1 MFPVP
6 RDPTKWATSPAILVI
21 HEEALSSV
29 VFLIGG
35 SMALSD
41 GVQVSSLSTWIGDQM
56 GWLQDVPPVPLAFLV
71 LLTAMCLT
79 KLRNAGAHSLL
90 ILLPVAFCCSDAS
103 VFSVATAPNAII
115 ADSSGMTTYEMVGVK
130 NNYSYNVA
138 TQRRIQVKAY
148 LVAEQQTTGCMSV
161 IFLLTPKLQARS
173 GLIMKLICLTTLM
186 IFTLVIVPLIFNVND
201 LSSIDFDR

>member
-1 MFPVP
+1 M
-6 RDPTKWATSPAILVI
+6 
-21 HEEALSSV
+21 
-29 VFLIGG
+29 
-35 SMALSD
+35 
-41 GVQVSSLSTWIGDQM
+41 Q
-56 GWLQDVPPVPLAFLV
+56 
-71 LLTAMCLT
+71 
-79 KLRNAGAHSLL
+79 LRNAGVHSLL

-161 IFLLTPKLQARS
+161 CNFPSYAETS
-173 GLIMKLICLTTLM
+173 GTIR
-186 IFTLVIVPLIFNVND
+186 FNYEAD
-201 LSSIDFDR
+201 LSDNSNDIYVGRRSTNFQRQRSKQYRFRPLNERLNGWREGSPA

>member
-1 MFPVP
+1 M
-6 RDPTKWATSPAILVI
+6 
-21 HEEALSSV
+21 
-29 VFLIGG
+29 
-35 SMALSD
+35 
-41 GVQVSSLSTWIGDQM
+41 Q
-56 GWLQDVPPVPLAFLV
+56 
-71 LLTAMCLT
+71 
-79 KLRNAGAHSLL
+79 LRNAGAHSLL